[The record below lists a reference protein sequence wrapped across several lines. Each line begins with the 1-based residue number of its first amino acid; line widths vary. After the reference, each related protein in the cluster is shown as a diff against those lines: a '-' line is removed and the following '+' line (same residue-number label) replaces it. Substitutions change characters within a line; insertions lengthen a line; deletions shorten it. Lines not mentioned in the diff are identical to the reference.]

1 MLFESSIQFLTL
13 RCLYKTEI
21 IILKSRGGGEY
32 YTLEKRK
39 QAVSEDGYD
48 TGYNGI

>member
-13 RCLYKTEI
+13 HCLYKTEI
-21 IILKSRGGGEY
+21 ITLKSRGGGEY

-39 QAVSEDGYD
+39 QTVSEDSYD